1 MKTRRGFLP
10 AGPISL
16 SATTATGTSAAS
28 RSVASNVRH
37 IVRNRDDSMT
47 TRSDQARLSVMA
59 IAQWRA
65 APRSLPHTIAMDIA
79 QWVEA
84 VTIAG
89 VQEK

>member
-1 MKTRRGFLP
+1 
-10 AGPISL
+10 
-16 SATTATGTSAAS
+16 
-28 RSVASNVRH
+28 
-37 IVRNRDDSMT
+37 
-47 TRSDQARLSVMA
+47 MA

-65 APRSLPHTIAMDIA
+65 APRSLPHTIATDIA